1 MSSTSHDIKTLIG
14 QCARGEPE
22 AQSVFQDTYGSLIY
36 TFPVRI
42 FRLPEEDAGDFYL
55 YVFDKERIFKRL
67 RSFEGRNQIQF
78 ETFLSYYVLRD
89 LFLEWTRSNTRI
101 DTVSI
106 DTPIGHSASDGDRSR
121 TIEDVLA
128 ADDPTP
134 DAVLVQS
141 DEEQEMAAVLA
152 QMDEDKRLA
161 LKLLAL
167 SSTDVSAEE
176 LQAIAQVA
184 SRSVEATL
192 ELIDEVVA
200 NLAHKV
206 TKAEDKRETL
216 YTVEYWIRTYQ
227 QRIAALDE
235 RLHQSDLHGETERV
249 ELLTKD
255 KAELERK
262 LTWRYRQQKRLRE
275 ELQKAEARPSYHDIA
290 TILNA
295 PLGTVCS
302 RIARAREEFAQRLA
316 VARSAQA

>member
-1 MSSTSHDIKTLIG
+1 MSSTSHDIKSLIR
-14 QCARGEPE
+14 QCVRGEPE
-22 AQSVFQDTYGSLIY
+22 AQGVFQETYGSLIY

-89 LFLEWTRSNTRI
+89 LFLEWTRSNTRL

-106 DTPIGHSASDGDRSR
+106 DTPVGHSASDGDRSR
-121 TIEDVLA
+121 TLEDILA
-128 ADDPTP
+128 ADDPAL
-134 DAVLVQS
+134 DAVLVRS
-141 DEEQEMAAVLA
+141 DEEQEMAAIWA
-152 QMDEDKRLA
+152 QMDDDKRLA

-167 SSTDVSAEE
+167 GSTDVSAAE

-192 ELIDEVVA
+192 ELIDEVMNTLA
-200 NLAHKV
+200 NKV
-206 TKAEDKRETL
+206 GRAEDKRETL
-216 YTVEYWIRTYQ
+216 YTVDYWIRAYQ

-235 RLHQSDLHGETERV
+235 RLHQSDFYDDVERT
-249 ELLTKD
+249 ELLTKE

-262 LTWRYRQQKRLRE
+262 LAWRYRQQTKLRE
-275 ELQKAEARPSYHDIA
+275 ELQKAEARPSYNEIA
-290 TILNA
+290 RILNA

-316 VARSAQA
+316 AARRAQA

>member
-1 MSSTSHDIKTLIG
+1 
-14 QCARGEPE
+14 
-22 AQSVFQDTYGSLIY
+22 
-36 TFPVRI
+36 
-42 FRLPEEDAGDFYL
+42 
-55 YVFDKERIFKRL
+55 VFDKERIFKRL

-106 DTPIGHSASDGDRSR
+106 DMPLGNSASDGDRSR
-121 TIEDVLA
+121 TLEDRLA

-141 DEEQEMAAVLA
+141 DEEQEMAAILA
-152 QMDEDKRLA
+152 QMDDDKRLA

-167 SSTDVSAEE
+167 GSTDVSAAE

-192 ELIDEVVA
+192 GLIDEVMATLA
-200 NLAHKV
+200 NKV
-206 TKAEDKRETL
+206 TRAEDRRETL
-216 YTVEYWIRTYQ
+216 YTIDYWIRTYQ
-227 QRIAALDE
+227 QRLAALDE
-235 RLHQSDLHGETERV
+235 RLHHSDLHDDVERV
-249 ELLTKD
+249 ERLTKE

-262 LTWRYRQQKRLRE
+262 LAWRYRQQKKLRE

-290 TILNA
+290 RILNA

-316 VARSAQA
+316 AARRAQA

>member
-1 MSSTSHDIKTLIG
+1 L
-14 QCARGEPE
+14 
-22 AQSVFQDTYGSLIY
+22 FQETYGSLIY

-106 DTPIGHSASDGDRSR
+106 DMPIGTSASDGNHSR
-121 TIEDVLA
+121 TLEDILA

-141 DEEQEMAAVLA
+141 DAEQEIAAILA
-152 QMDEDKRLA
+152 QMDDDKRLA

-167 SSTDVSAEE
+167 SSTDVSAAE

-192 ELIDEVVA
+192 GLIDDVMATLA
-200 NLAHKV
+200 NKV
-206 TKAEDKRETL
+206 SRAEDKRQTL
-216 YTVEYWIRTYQ
+216 YTVDYWIRTYQ
-227 QRIAALDE
+227 QRLAALDE
-235 RLHQSDLHGETERV
+235 RLHQSDLHDDVERG
-249 ELLTKD
+249 ELLAKE

-262 LTWRYRQQKRLRE
+262 LAWRYRQQKKLRE
-275 ELQKAEARPSYHDIA
+275 ELQKAEARPSYQEIA
-290 TILNA
+290 RILNA

-316 VARSAQA
+316 AARRAPA

>member
-14 QCARGEPE
+14 QCVRGEPE
-22 AQSVFQDTYGSLIY
+22 AKSVFQETYGSLIY

-42 FRLPEEDAGDFYL
+42 FRLSEEDAGDFYL

-106 DTPIGHSASDGDRSR
+106 DMPIGNSTSDGDRSR
-121 TIEDVLA
+121 TIADVLA

-141 DEEQEMAAVLA
+141 DEEQEMAAVLD
-152 QMDEDKRLA
+152 QMDDDKRLA

-167 SSTDVSAEE
+167 GSTDVSAED

-192 ELIDEVVA
+192 GLIEEVAASLA
-200 NLAHKV
+200 NKV
-206 TKAEDKRETL
+206 TKTEDKRETL
-216 YTVEYWIRTYQ
+216 YTVDYWIRTYQ

-235 RLHQSDLHGETERV
+235 RLHQSHVHGEAERAEV
-249 ELLTKD
+249 LTKD

-262 LTWRYRQQKRLRE
+262 LAWRYRQQQKLRE
-275 ELQKAEARPSYHDIA
+275 ELQKAEARPSYNDIA
-290 TILNA
+290 TILNT

-316 VARSAQA
+316 AARQHEA

>member
-1 MSSTSHDIKTLIG
+1 
-14 QCARGEPE
+14 
-22 AQSVFQDTYGSLIY
+22 VFQETYGSLIY
-36 TFPVRI
+36 TFPARI

-55 YVFDKERIFKRL
+55 YAFDKERIFKRL

-106 DTPIGHSASDGDRSR
+106 GTPIGNSASGGDRSR

-128 ADDPTP
+128 AEDPTP

-141 DEEQEMAAVLA
+141 DAEREVAAILA
-152 QMDEDKRLA
+152 QMDDDKRLA

-167 SSTDVSAEE
+167 GSADVSAAE
-176 LQAIAQVA
+176 LQAIAQAA

-192 ELIDEVVA
+192 GLLDEVMDTLANKVA
-200 NLAHKV
+200 
-206 TKAEDKRETL
+206 KAEDKRETL

-227 QRIAALDE
+227 QRMAALDE
-235 RLHQSDLHGETERV
+235 RRQQSDLHDEAERV
-249 ELLTKD
+249 TLLTQD

-262 LTWRYRQQKRLRE
+262 LAWRYRQQQKLRE
-275 ELQKAEARPSYHDIA
+275 ELQKSEARPSYNDIA
-290 TILNA
+290 RILNA

-316 VARSAQA
+316 AARKHKA

>member
-1 MSSTSHDIKTLIG
+1 
-14 QCARGEPE
+14 
-22 AQSVFQDTYGSLIY
+22 VFQETYGSLIY
-36 TFPVRI
+36 TFPARI

-55 YVFDKERIFKRL
+55 YVFVKERIFKRL

-106 DTPIGHSASDGDRSR
+106 GTPIGNSASGGDRSR

-128 ADDPTP
+128 AEDPTP

-141 DEEQEMAAVLA
+141 DAEREVAAILA
-152 QMDEDKRLA
+152 QMDDDKRLA

-167 SSTDVSAEE
+167 GSADVSAAE
-176 LQAIAQVA
+176 LQAIAQAA

-192 ELIDEVVA
+192 GLLDEVMDTLANKVA
-200 NLAHKV
+200 
-206 TKAEDKRETL
+206 KAEDKRETL

-227 QRIAALDE
+227 QRMAALDE
-235 RLHQSDLHGETERV
+235 RRQQSDLHDEAERV
-249 ELLTKD
+249 TLLTQD

-262 LTWRYRQQKRLRE
+262 LAWRYRQQQKLRE
-275 ELQKAEARPSYHDIA
+275 ELQKSEARPSYNDIA
-290 TILNA
+290 RILNA

-316 VARSAQA
+316 AARKHKA

>member
-1 MSSTSHDIKTLIG
+1 MSSTSHDIKTLIR
-14 QCARGEPE
+14 QCVRGEPE
-22 AQSVFQDTYGSLIY
+22 AQSLFQETYGSLIY

-55 YVFDKERIFKRL
+55 YVFDKARIFRRL

-106 DTPIGHSASDGDRSR
+106 DMPIGTSASDGDRSR
-121 TIEDVLA
+121 TLEDILA
-128 ADDPTP
+128 ADDPAP

-141 DEEQEMAAVLA
+141 DDEQEMAAILA
-152 QMDEDKRLA
+152 QMDDDKRLA

-167 SSTDVSAEE
+167 GSTDVSAAE

-192 ELIDEVVA
+192 GLLDDVMATLA
-200 NLAHKV
+200 NKV
-206 TKAEDKRETL
+206 TRAEDKRETL
-216 YTVEYWIRTYQ
+216 YTVDYWIRTYQ
-227 QRIAALDE
+227 QRLAALDE
-235 RLHQSDLHGETERV
+235 RLHQSDLHNDVERG
-249 ELLTKD
+249 ELLTQE

-262 LTWRYRQQKRLRE
+262 LAWRYQQQKKLRE
-275 ELQKAEARPSYHDIA
+275 ELQKAEARPSYQQIA
-290 TILNA
+290 RILNA

-316 VARSAQA
+316 AARRAQA

>member
-1 MSSTSHDIKTLIG
+1 L
-14 QCARGEPE
+14 
-22 AQSVFQDTYGSLIY
+22 FQETYGSLIY

-89 LFLEWTRSNTRI
+89 LFLEWARSNTRI

-106 DTPIGHSASDGDRSR
+106 DMPIGTSASDGNHSR
-121 TIEDVLA
+121 TLEDILA

-141 DEEQEMAAVLA
+141 DAEQEIAAILA
-152 QMDEDKRLA
+152 QMDDDKRLA

-167 SSTDVSAEE
+167 SSTDVSAAE

-192 ELIDEVVA
+192 GLIDDVMATLA
-200 NLAHKV
+200 NKV
-206 TKAEDKRETL
+206 SRAEDKRETL
-216 YTVEYWIRTYQ
+216 YTVDYWIRTYQ
-227 QRIAALDE
+227 QRLAALDE
-235 RLHQSDLHGETERV
+235 RLHQSDLHDDVERG
-249 ELLTKD
+249 ELLAKE

-262 LTWRYRQQKRLRE
+262 LAWRYRQQKKLRE
-275 ELQKAEARPSYHDIA
+275 ELQKAEARPSYQEIA
-290 TILNA
+290 RILNA

-316 VARSAQA
+316 AARRAQA